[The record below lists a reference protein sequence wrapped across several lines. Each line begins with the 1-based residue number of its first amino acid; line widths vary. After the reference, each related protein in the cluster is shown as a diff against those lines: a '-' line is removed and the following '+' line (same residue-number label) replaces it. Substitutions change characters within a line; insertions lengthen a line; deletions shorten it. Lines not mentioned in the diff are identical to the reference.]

1 MSSSSLRYL
10 LYSHDTYGLGH
21 FRRAALIAGGIVA
34 ASPTAQVLIATGSP
48 RAQAFSLPERVDSLK
63 LPAVTKDGA
72 GCYQPRK
79 IMSDL
84 DELVELRSSLLAAAC
99 ATFRPDVIVVDQA
112 PTGMAGELIPML
124 QMIDNLAV
132 RPRLVLGLRDIV
144 DDAASVAEQWRR
156 HREWEW
162 LERYDDI
169 AVYGDPQILTTAD
182 ELSLASRLPARVTHT
197 GYVAPNMPEASP
209 CEPFILVTPGGGGD
223 GQALI
228 RKYLDAVD
236 VVSGAGIKSLI
247 VTGPLMSASRRAE
260 LVLRTQERPEVE
272 VIEFS
277 DNMRQLVASSIGC
290 GLDGRLQHRR
300 RAARVR
306 HTVDAGPSHRTE
318 TRTGHSGSTS
328 RAAHQSRTVPGRTVL
343 RYAARSVRGTS
354 PQRAHS
360 FAARSWWCRSGLGAA
375 DQRAHVGKGAD
386 QCMKISTSGMS
397 SSSTRDCPKR
407 SS

>member
-1 MSSSSLRYL
+1 M
-10 LYSHDTYGLGH
+10 
-21 FRRAALIAGGIVA
+21 A
-34 ASPTAQVLIATGSP
+34 ASPAAQVLIATGSP
-48 RAQAFSLPERVDSLK
+48 RAQAFSLPERVDSVK

-79 IMSDL
+79 ITAGL
-84 DELVELRSSLLAAAC
+84 DELVELRASLLVAAC

-124 QMIDNLAV
+124 RMIDNLAV

-144 DDAASVAEQWRR
+144 DDAASVGEQWSRQR
-156 HREWEW
+156 IWEW

-197 GYVAPNMPEASP
+197 GYVAPNMPEASS

-228 RKYLDAVD
+228 RSYLDGVDAVTA
-236 VVSGAGIKSLI
+236 AGLKSLI

-260 LVLRTQERPEVE
+260 LVGAGTGTPEIE

-277 DNMRQLVASSIGC
+277 DNMRQLVASSIGVVSMA
-290 GLDGRLQHRR
+290 GYDTVVERLASGTPSMLV
-300 RAARVR
+300 RAP
-306 HTVDAGPSHRTE
+306 HH
-318 TRTGHSGSTS
+318 GSNKTS
-328 RAAHQSRTVPGRTVL
+328 RGPRLGPHANLERCPVEQLCARGL
-343 RYAARSVRGTS
+343 R
-354 PQRAHS
+354 HS
-360 FAARSWWCRSGLGAA
+360 WSER
-375 DQRAHVGKGAD
+375 
-386 QCMKISTSGMS
+386 
-397 SSSTRDCPKR
+397 
-407 SS
+407 